1 MQRKKTMT
9 KKDKL
14 VLSGTA
20 KVEPSQEGEPLKVV
34 FEPGCFDHIDVE
46 SQEELDALMAEIQNM
61 FANLSPEE
69 LKAQSRPLTDE
80 DIEAMDPEEREAL
93 LHAISHH
100 VSPEDRKNRLQ

>member
-1 MQRKKTMT
+1 MTMT

-20 KVEPSQEGEPLKVV
+20 KVEPPKEGEPLKVV

-46 SQEELDALMAEIQNM
+46 SQEELDKIMAEITDM
-61 FANLSPEE
+61 FTNLTPEE
-69 LKAQSRPLTDE
+69 LHAQSRPLTDE
-80 DIEAMDPEEREAL
+80 DIEAMDPEEREAFL
-93 LHAISHH
+93 QAISHH